1 MDSYQAAKEEIKRS
15 ADIVELIGQYVQ
27 LKKAGMNHLGLC
39 PFHSEKDPSFT
50 VSQPKQRFHCF
61 GCKTG
66 GDIFTFWMEYHKVSF
81 PQAMKDLAERYHV
94 SLPERKMTPSQK
106 REFDLKALLIRINNA
121 AAGYYNYIL
130 EKTDEGKKGKEYFN
144 KRLLNRETISK
155 FKLGYALESWDG
167 LAGFLGKKQVD
178 LKKAEQAGL
187 LIPKKNGGYYD
198 RFRGRVIFPI
208 HNMEGQVVG
217 FGGRVLDDSL
227 PKYLNTPE
235 TPVFHKGELLY
246 GLDSAYKSIREKGRA
261 VIVEGY
267 TDVLALNNHGF
278 YAAVATLGTALTS
291 NHIRRLKGFTREV
304 VVVFDSDTAGKDA
317 AMKSL
322 PLFLNEGLSARVMVL
337 PEGDDPDSFI
347 NRTGLEDFIKYLEKS
362 VPMFDFFMES
372 RLSGGDRD
380 ISGQVE
386 ILKEILPV
394 LSEIRSDL
402 QRSVYIQNLSEKCGV
417 SESIILEEVRKIM
430 DKGSSRDIG
439 NDIKTKVNSRSVK
452 KLDDFQLLNLFV
464 HFPENAVKILNDD
477 IKLLL
482 SDDSAVRIFNRV
494 IEVYKQEG
502 EIIPDQILENLDEGP
517 EKEVLSEAMLS
528 DPIYSEEN
536 VNQAITDFG
545 NKVER
550 IKIQKSIDEAK
561 ESGDLERLNEL
572 IKLKRAI

>member
-50 VSQPKQRFHCF
+50 VSQSKQRFHCF

-66 GDIFTFWMEYHKVSF
+66 GDIFSFWMEYHKVSF

-94 SLPERKMTPSQK
+94 TLPERKMTPSQK
-106 REFDLKALLIRINNA
+106 RELDLKALLIRINNA

-144 KRLLNRETISK
+144 NRLLNKETINK

-167 LAGFLGKKQVD
+167 LASFLNKKQVD

-187 LIPKKNGGYYD
+187 LITKKNGGYYD

-217 FGGRVLDDSL
+217 FGARVLDDSL

-246 GLDSAYKSIREKGRA
+246 GLDSAYKHIREKGRA

-278 YAAVATLGTALTS
+278 HAAVATLGTALTS
-291 NHIRRLKGFTREV
+291 NHIRKLKGFTREV

-372 RLSGGDRD
+372 RLSGGDKN

-386 ILKEILPV
+386 VLGEILPV

-417 SESIILEEVRKIM
+417 GEAIILEEVRKIIE
-430 DKGSSRDIG
+430 KGSSRDIG
-439 NDIKTKVNSRSVK
+439 NDIKTKVNRRTVK

-464 HFPENAVKILNDD
+464 HFPDSAVKILNDD
-477 IKLLL
+477 IRLLL
-482 SDDSAVRIFNRV
+482 SDDLAVRIFNRI
-494 IEVYKQEG
+494 IEIYKKER
-502 EIIPDQILENLDEGP
+502 EIIPDQILENMDEGP
-517 EKEVLSEAMLS
+517 EKEVLSETMLS

-536 VNQAITDFG
+536 VNQAVTDFE
-545 NKVER
+545 K
-550 IKIQKSIDEAK
+550 KIQRIAIQNSINEAK

-572 IKLKRAI
+572 IKLKRAM